1 MFSSLLGKITHS
13 SPLFICYIFCLG
25 RCKSET
31 TSSSDSAAELGID
44 NVGGVFVVLGSGCFM
59 ALIIGVL
66 EFLWNVRK
74 VAVDER
80 VSFHLNFSPFLQFF
94 LACPSCAS
102 ALHLLCFIKLFFCTH
117 AFPQESFLLSLIRQF
132 VYFSLANFCKQIIP
146 FLPLPQ
152 LLTVR
157 KDSRKSHTLDT
168 VIYQLF
174 TQMIYLCIT
183 FTRQTPR
190 EFRGNLGEEK
200 PAWEKYSEGVQRK
213 RKQSKI
219 HLESNFMWIPWR

>member
-102 ALHLLCFIKLFFCTH
+102 ALHLLCFIKLFFLYPC
-117 AFPQESFLLSLIRQF
+117 LSLGELFALSHPAICVLFFGQF
-132 VYFSLANFCKQIIP
+132 LQIDYTFFAP
-146 FLPLPQ
+146 ALVVDSEKR
-152 LLTVR
+152 LTQ
-157 KDSRKSHTLDT
+157 KS
-168 VIYQLF
+168 
-174 TQMIYLCIT
+174 
-183 FTRQTPR
+183 
-190 EFRGNLGEEK
+190 
-200 PAWEKYSEGVQRK
+200 YS
-213 RKQSKI
+213 
-219 HLESNFMWIPWR
+219 